1 MSSRDIFPMC
11 GREEKIF
18 NTLVGNSGKAVIF
31 NRKSSAST
39 TKWAEAIGYYD
50 KTEIS
55 TSSSSGSSRQSPF
68 QLFTGANTTYT
79 TNLNQK
85 REYIVKPEEI
95 TRMQSNKVYII
106 DGLSA
111 KIAHTTFI

>member
-1 MSSRDIFPMC
+1 MTS
-11 GREEKIF
+11 E
-18 NTLVGNSGKAVIF
+18 LVDQDAAEQWIRCVVIF
-31 NRKSSAST
+31 T
-39 TKWAEAIGYYD
+39 EAIGYYD